1 MRITKRKERE
11 PVGRFLVLGTVGSAK
26 EKLLITPQSI
36 GVLAAEASELKLTIL
51 KIVRR
56 GAGSDKPRRL

>member
-1 MRITKRKERE
+1 M
-11 PVGRFLVLGTVGSAK
+11 VLGTVGSAK